1 MYLIEG
7 TRQFEGGKEKVI
19 CKVIIWSVLF
29 SRQLRS
35 LYSHPGVP
43 ALGYVNRTT
52 PDLLSSTS
60 FFNVVFSPSWVS
72 TSPPK
77 LSKEMVSPTVTA
89 LEAEA
94 APLVL
99 LPVIASLALS
109 TALLIGFDFFLEG
122 GGAGGSAAGLRLR
135 NSTMIDDGQAICIR
149 YDVGLKCAMLMM
161 LRIALNK
168 KDW

>member
-1 MYLIEG
+1 MVDW
-7 TRQFEGGKEKVI
+7 R
-19 CKVIIWSVLF
+19 VLF
-29 SRQLRS
+29 GGWFRS
-35 LYSHPGVP
+35 FYSHPGVD

-60 FFNVVFSPSWVS
+60 FFNVVLSPSLVS

-89 LEAEA
+89 LEAEV

-109 TALLIGFDFFLEG
+109 TALVTGLDFFLDG

-135 NSTMIDDGQAICIR
+135 NSTMIDDDQAI
-149 YDVGLKCAMLMM
+149 
-161 LRIALNK
+161 
-168 KDW
+168 